1 MNETKLSRRL
11 QKVADYIPHGA
22 ILADIGSDHAYLP
35 CYAVKHQLASKAI
48 AGEVVDGPFRSAMQ
62 QVQKSGLTGLVE
74 VRKGD
79 GLEVIAAGEVTC
91 VSIAGMGGG
100 LITKILEQGKEKLNG
115 SERLILQPNIHANHI
130 RKWLLDNMWELKDES
145 ILEEDSKIYEI
156 LIAEKGN
163 PDASYRGMDLD
174 AGILLG
180 PYLAK
185 EKDPVFLKKWSLE
198 LKHWEGIIQKLDKS
212 AANHEN
218 QEKKEELK
226 KLIAMVKEEALNE

>member
-35 CYAVKHQLASKAI
+35 CYAVKHGLASKAI
-48 AGEVVDGPFRSAMQ
+48 AGEVVDGPYRSALQ
-62 QVQKSGLTGLVE
+62 QVQKSELTAVVE

-79 GLEVIAAGEVTC
+79 GLAVIEAGEVDC
-91 VSIAGMGGG
+91 VSIAGMGGA
-100 LITKILEQGKEKLNG
+100 LITKILEQGKDKLSG
-115 SERLILQPNIHANHI
+115 PVRLILQPNIHANHI
-130 RKWLLDNMWELKDES
+130 RKWLLENKWELKEEA
-145 ILEEDSKIYEI
+145 IIEEDNKIYEI

-163 PDASYRGMDLD
+163 PDAPYSAMELD

-180 PYLAK
+180 PFLAK
-185 EKDPVFLKKWSLE
+185 EKAPAFLKKWSLE
-198 LKHWEGIIQKLDKS
+198 LKHWEGIIQKLDKG
-212 AANHEN
+212 AATHEN

-226 KLIAMVKEEALNE
+226 KLIALVKEAALNE